1 MKVFTEREAEE
12 FLKKHGFDVIET
24 IFVRSD
30 RDLEKV
36 KFHFPA
42 VLKVSSKK
50 IVHKTR
56 VNGVRLGIKSLNDAK
71 KSFRE
76 LMKIKHAEGVLI
88 QEQIHGEEYL
98 AGLKKT
104 QDFEYVVAFGKGG
117 SKVEKEKKVNF
128 RVCGVEGVNELSNN
142 PLIREVLNKLCKISK
157 DSGIKE
163 LDINPL
169 VLEKGKALIVDS
181 QIVFE

>member
-1 MKVFTEREAEE
+1 MKVFTDIEAEE
-12 FLKKHGFDVIET
+12 FLRKRGFAIIDT
-24 IFVRSD
+24 FFVRS
-30 RDLEKV
+30 EKELDNV
-36 KFHFPA
+36 KWHFPA

-50 IVHKTR
+50 IVHKTK
-56 VNGVRLGIKSLNDAK
+56 VHGVKLGIRSLEQAK
-71 KSFRE
+71 KAFRE

-88 QEQIHGEEYL
+88 QKQIHGEEYL

-104 QDFEYVVAFGKGG
+104 QDFDYVIAFGKGG
-117 SKVEKEKKVNF
+117 TKVEKEKKVDF
-128 RVCGVEGVNELSNN
+128 RVCNVSGVNELSGNS
-142 PLIREVLNKLCKISK
+142 LIREVLNKLCRISK